1 MENTHPSII
10 YKYNSKNW
18 NQYKTPRRYIINK
31 IKYVDV
37 IEMNNTVYLKC
48 ELTEDSLETI
58 KNICKDNNSGDLYS
72 KRGRSYILIKVK
84 KTGRMLKYDIDMGDS
99 KIKSIW
105 DIEKDNIISI
115 NVVVNGVYNNIIQLV
130 LEKIT
135 NALAK

>member
-18 NQYKTPRRYIINK
+18 NQYKTPRRYLINK

-72 KRGRSYILIKVK
+72 ERDRSYILIKVK

-99 KIKSIW
+99 KIKSIR

>member
-18 NQYKTPRRYIINK
+18 NQYKTPRRYLINK

-72 KRGRSYILIKVK
+72 ERERSYILIKVK